1 MKDLIKEIN
10 KLKKEKNAVIL
21 VHNYQRPEI
30 YKVADFIGDSYWLN
44 VKAAQTKADIIVFCG
59 VHFMAESAY
68 IMNPGKKVILPAI
81 HAGCPMAD
89 MVDMEDLRELKKK
102 YPNAAVVSYMNTK
115 AETKAES
122 DAVCTS
128 SNAIEVINSL
138 PNKEVIF
145 VPDMNLA
152 SYVAKHTDK
161 KIIPWN
167 GYCYVHAKFSHK
179 ELERAKRVLKDAK
192 VVVHPE
198 CPEKFRDQAD
208 HICSTSGMIDYARD
222 SDAKTFIIGTEMG
235 MLEILKQKCPEKKF
249 YTPQQRVCFNM
260 KKNTLELVLE
270 ALKNE
275 KPVIKVP
282 EDIRIKAKRAL
293 DRMMEATK

>member
-161 KIIPWN
+161 KIIPWD

-192 VVVHPE
+192 VVAHPE

-249 YTPQQRVCFNM
+249 YTSQQRVCFNM